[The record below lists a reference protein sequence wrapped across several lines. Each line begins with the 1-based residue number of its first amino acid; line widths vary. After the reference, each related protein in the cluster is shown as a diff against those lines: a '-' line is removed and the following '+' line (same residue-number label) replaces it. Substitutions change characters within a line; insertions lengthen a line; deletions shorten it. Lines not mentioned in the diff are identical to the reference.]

1 MDNPEFQAPK
11 PQAMS
16 DAELEIALEQAKSS
30 TDGLL
35 AAMILLEQQE
45 QLRRADAVAMATW
58 LKDHPPVQSENVE
71 QAPVDEHQAP
81 QVTEQ
86 LQEVVE
92 PEFPLEPAEP
102 EFDSI
107 LDAAV
112 HEATESVET
121 IEQSEAESSA
131 SLPTELEHEPD
142 IAPLSAADL
151 AVTGTLDQIIS
162 GVNQTFEAASE
173 SATAEEETLSGNDE
187 PLPSASIP
195 IVRQLKPSPFAKLTA
210 AVKGLPLVEYLAAIA
225 TVFVAIK
232 LGASFSTTL
241 VALVIGI
248 VLQTSIAFMFRLNEA
263 RGGLSH
269 SIMNRATFGVW
280 GAHLPGALALL
291 ARLTLV
297 GAFSSWLV
305 ASLDKTTSL
314 GDFNLTSPSA
324 LGFVTNGILLSSTV
338 AVAAALLALSS
349 RVSLS
354 LSTVALLTS
363 AIGLIWLISLGGA
376 PILESPEF
384 GKAVGLGVSYAIVT
398 GMLARQSFN
407 LGKPWRGV
415 AKELKSLVGARL
427 VPTIVLTGLA
437 AFAAFG
443 VAATLESSAPLYE
456 FNRAFSGA
464 LATLAN
470 FAVALT
476 VVALISHLSNE
487 VAEGLRS
494 FNLQAKA
501 LISSLVVV
509 LALLSPWL
517 VSEVSQVFGDLWPVI
532 AIGLIAISTTPY
544 LTESILRRSNFHE
557 VSLLRSYAF
566 YKKVNIGALVGVL
579 TFATLLVGCTPGPLR
594 FIPIETPTWFGEAT
608 ILVALVVA
616 IKVWTLATS
625 FARVRFQE
633 TELAQVEIRRNELA
647 GLDFIE

>member
-45 QLRRADAVAMATW
+45 QLRRADAAAIAAW
-58 LKDHPPVQSENVE
+58 LEEHPPVQSEHVE
-71 QAPVDEHQAP
+71 QAGFEEHSKP
-81 QVTEQ
+81 QFSEQ
-86 LQEVVE
+86 PQEVVE
-92 PEFPLEPAEP
+92 PESSLEPAEP

-121 IEQSEAESSA
+121 IEQTEAESSA
-131 SLPTELEHEPD
+131 SLPAELEHEPD

-162 GVNQTFEAASE
+162 GVNQTFESASE
-173 SATAEEETLSGNDE
+173 SVTADEETLGGNDE
-187 PLPSASIP
+187 PLPSAAIP
-195 IVRQLKPSPFAKLTA
+195 IVRQSKPSPLAKVTD

-225 TVFVAIK
+225 AIFVAIK
-232 LGASFSTTL
+232 LGASISTTL

-291 ARLTLV
+291 ARLVLI

-314 GDFNLTSPSA
+314 GDFNLASPSA
-324 LGFVTNGILLSSTV
+324 LWFASNGILLSSTV
-338 AVAAALLALSS
+338 AFAAALLAMSN
-349 RVSLS
+349 RASLS
-354 LSTVALLTS
+354 LSLLSLLTS
-363 AIGLIWLISLGGA
+363 ASGFIWLIALGGA
-376 PILESPEF
+376 PILGSPEP
-384 GKAVGLGVSYAIVT
+384 GTAVGLGVSYAIVT

-407 LGKPWRGV
+407 VGKPWRGV
-415 AKELKSLVGARL
+415 AKELQSLVGVRV
-427 VPTIVLTGLA
+427 VPSIILTGLA

-443 VAATLESSAPLYE
+443 VSATLESSAPLNE
-456 FNRAFSGA
+456 FNRAFSGP

-476 VVALISHLSNE
+476 VVALIAHQSTQ

-494 FNLQAKA
+494 FNLQAKG
-501 LISSLVVV
+501 LIATLVLV

-517 VSEVSQVFGDLWPVI
+517 VTEASQVFGDLWPVI

-544 LTESILRRSNFHE
+544 LTEAILRRSNFHE

-566 YKKVNIGALVGVL
+566 YKKVNIWALVGVL

-594 FIPIETPTWFGEAT
+594 FIPIQTPTWFGEAT
-608 ILVALVVA
+608 ILVVLVVA
-616 IKVWTLATS
+616 IKFWTLATS

-633 TELAQVEIRRNELA
+633 SELAQVEIRRNELA